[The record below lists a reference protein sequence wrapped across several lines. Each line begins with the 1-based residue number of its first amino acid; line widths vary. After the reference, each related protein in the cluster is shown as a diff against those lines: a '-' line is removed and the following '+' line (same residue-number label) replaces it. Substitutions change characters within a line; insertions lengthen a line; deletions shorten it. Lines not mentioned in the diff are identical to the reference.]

1 MNDLSTVYAIL
12 SFIFSSIVGSF
23 LNVCIYRMPLSQSIA
38 YPPSHCPLCNKRIK
52 WYDNVP
58 LVSYIILRGKCR
70 YCGAHIS
77 FRYFFVEL
85 LTGLLGLFLYL
96 KYGLSVYMLIFFIF
110 SCFLIVGSFIDL
122 SSMIIPDK
130 ISITLIILGI
140 ASSYLTIGVLESVLS
155 AAFGFALLYLVAVLG
170 KLLFKKDAMGGGDI
184 KLMAGIGAFLG
195 IKGVVFVL
203 FCASFVGSII
213 GLTLICL
220 GYKKLSNQIP
230 FGPFLSLSAVIYIFA
245 GKAIIRY
252 LYGI

>member
-12 SFIFSSIVGSF
+12 SFIFSTVVGSF
-23 LNVCIYRMPLSQSIA
+23 LNVCIYRMPLSQSIV

-77 FRYFFVEL
+77 LRYFFVEL
-85 LTGLLGLFLYL
+85 ITGVLGLFLYL

-110 SCFLIVGSFIDL
+110 SCFLMVGSFIDL
-122 SSMIIPDK
+122 SFMIIPDR

-140 ASSYLTIGVLESVLS
+140 VSSYLTIGVLKSVLS

-170 KLLFKKDAMGGGDI
+170 KLVFKKDAMGGGDI

-213 GLTLICL
+213 GLTLIGL

-230 FGPFLSLSAVIYIFA
+230 FGPFLSLSAIVYIFV

>member
-1 MNDLSTVYAIL
+1 
-12 SFIFSSIVGSF
+12 
-23 LNVCIYRMPLSQSIA
+23 
-38 YPPSHCPLCNKRIK
+38 
-52 WYDNVP
+52 
-58 LVSYIILRGKCR
+58 
-70 YCGAHIS
+70 
-77 FRYFFVEL
+77 
-85 LTGLLGLFLYL
+85 
-96 KYGLSVYMLIFFIF
+96 
-110 SCFLIVGSFIDL
+110 
-122 SSMIIPDK
+122 MIIPDR

-140 ASSYLTIGVLESVLS
+140 VSSYLTIGVLKSVLS

-170 KLLFKKDAMGGGDI
+170 KLVFKKDAMGGGDI

-213 GLTLICL
+213 GLTLIGL

-230 FGPFLSLSAVIYIFA
+230 FGPFLSLSAIVYIFV